1 MNWKDGFF
9 RSACFVSLI
18 LLVGNMSSC
27 ESELSTKPIAVSADT
42 PSTKAIPEVTPKP
55 ASALVYLNSEGW
67 HVPVPPDL
75 ADGPTSKSRMSV
87 ANGNEVYVT
96 IAWMKW
102 SGEYYFNY
110 GGGDAIKKFGLS
122 ENRLKL
128 TSLRQLRV
136 GKKVF
141 AYVVMFEKTSSDDHD
156 RSNSGIRHPSSMY
169 KIRDKDGDGKFEELF
184 PGDSDGVVPDWV
196 GT

>member
-1 MNWKDGFF
+1 MNRKNGFVQYT
-9 RSACFVSLI
+9 CFVSLAFV
-18 LLVGNMSSC
+18 VGSTLSC
-27 ESELSTKPIAVSADT
+27 KSELSTKPIAVSADT
-42 PSTKAIPEVTPKP
+42 PSTVAMPEVTPKP
-55 ASALVYLNSEGW
+55 TSAVVYLNSEGW

-75 ADGPTSKSRMSV
+75 AEGPTSKSRMSL
-87 ANGNEVYVT
+87 ANGNEVDVT

-102 SGEYYFNY
+102 SGEYFFNY

-141 AYVVMFEKTSSDDHD
+141 AYVVMYEKTSSDDHH
-156 RSNSGIRHPSSMY
+156 RSNSGIRHPSLMY

-184 PGDSDGVVPDWV
+184 PGDSDGFVPDWI